1 MPDIASINAGL
12 SAVKLA
18 FGMAKD
24 LKDASAAFNDAE
36 VRLKISELYNALSE
50 ARISL
55 AEAQVEIV
63 ELQTEVRRLEG
74 KLKEADELVFRDGF
88 YYRAVPVDGKSNGPF
103 CPKCYEDQKKNI
115 IRQRGYW
122 DSLPLWEK
130 TLSWLWKPL
139 LIELPNMGCRGS
151 EVQILSCRPKIPEKP
166 AF

>member
-36 VRLKISELYNALSE
+36 IRLKISDLYNALSE

-74 KLKEADELVFRDGF
+74 KLKEADELEFRDGF
-88 YYRAVPVDGKSNGPF
+88 YYRVVPVDGKSNGPF
-103 CPKCYEDQKKNI
+103 CPKCYEGQKKI
-115 IRQRGYW
+115 SSVSAATGIHSHFG
-122 DSLPLWEK
+122 K
-130 TLSWLWKPL
+130 KHCH
-139 LIELPNMGCRGS
+139 GCGS
-151 EVQILSCRPKIPEKP
+151 H
-166 AF
+166 F